1 MTRARFT
8 DSFVG
13 LDADVVGWSFLLAEE
28 GVNALA
34 ISLDFSLLTSFT
46 TSLSCV
52 LRGAICSFK
61 TALMSSSET
70 EDFSTFSL
78 SSSSANSRWNFSSL
92 ARRSAERWRS
102 KKYFVYELMFFP
114 WVLRLCLKTH
124 VPLYVSSSDSSN
136 GVRFKGVTTDLRFSR
151 FAFLSLR
158 SCTTLFLWLPVS
170 SFSNFSRQTWQ
181 GFLSSQ
187 DTPSLF
193 NLRCSWHLVCPSHAG
208 T

>member
-8 DSFVG
+8 DSFVCF
-13 LDADVVGWSFLLAEE
+13 DADVDGWSFLLAEK
-28 GVNALA
+28 GVSALA

-52 LRGAICSFK
+52 LRGASWSFK

-70 EDFSTFSL
+70 EDLSTFSL

-114 WVLRLCLKTH
+114 MS
-124 VPLYVSSSDSSN
+124 P
-136 GVRFKGVTTDLRFSR
+136 
-151 FAFLSLR
+151 
-158 SCTTLFLWLPVS
+158 
-170 SFSNFSRQTWQ
+170 QTM
-181 GFLSSQ
+181 S
-187 DTPSLF
+187 
-193 NLRCSWHLVCPSHAG
+193 
-208 T
+208 